1 MPDQPAAPDC
11 ATPWTTWVRS
21 IVNGAVGDYLQARQN
36 GLEIDMAL
44 YARNRPLP
52 LTRAALLEAHPRP
65 TARLCVFIH
74 GLGCNEG
81 SWAYRDPSAPG
92 RWTSYGAELAA
103 DLGFTPLFVRYNTG
117 LALARN
123 GQSLADLLNALLAA
137 YPLPVSDLILIGHS
151 MGGLVI
157 RHACHIGAQRHDPWV
172 GLVRQAFYL
181 GSPHDGAPL
190 ALLSDVATRV
200 LHTVPNPITRLIGDV
215 FDLRSQGIK
224 DLRSPPFIEDPGHHA
239 APRQTVPWL
248 TSAQHYL
255 VVATLTEDPKHLV
268 AILLGDGL
276 VLVPSIPETPPD
288 GTAPYPMTR
297 DHVACFSR
305 MDHLQLTRD
314 PAVYARIR
322 AWCAGYERSV

>member
-1 MPDQPAAPDC
+1 MPDQPAASDC

-44 YARNRPLP
+44 YVRNRPLP

-74 GLGCNEG
+74 
-81 SWAYRDPSAPG
+81 
-92 RWTSYGAELAA
+92 
-103 DLGFTPLFVRYNTG
+103 
-117 LALARN
+117 
-123 GQSLADLLNALLAA
+123 
-137 YPLPVSDLILIGHS
+137 
-151 MGGLVI
+151 
-157 RHACHIGAQRHDPWV
+157 
-172 GLVRQAFYL
+172 
-181 GSPHDGAPL
+181 
-190 ALLSDVATRV
+190 
-200 LHTVPNPITRLIGDV
+200 

-224 DLRSPPFIEDPGHHA
+224 DLRSPPFIEEPGHHA
-239 APRQTVPWL
+239 VPHQTVPWL

-297 DHVACFSR
+297 DHIACFSR

-314 PAVYARIR
+314 PAVYAQIR
-322 AWCAGYERSV
+322 TWCAGYERSV